1 MSSEVPAEDVPPV
14 ASRKSGLSRLLR
26 RAVKVVAVLV
36 VLPFVLL
43 PLYAVVD
50 PPLTTVMIEKRL
62 GGASIQKTWTDLD
75 DISPNIVRAVMMA
88 EDARF
93 CEHSGMDFVEMQ
105 KALEKAQDGG
115 RLRGASTITMQMVK
129 NLFLWTGRDWIR
141 KGMEAPLA
149 LYADL
154 VLSKRRIMEIYL
166 NIVEWDTGVYGA
178 GAAAEQF
185 FGVPPSRVSL
195 SQAARMAAVLPA
207 PEARNPAKP
216 GPQTAR
222 TARSIAG
229 RAQRAGPYDD
239 CLLD

>member
-1 MSSEVPAEDVPPV
+1 MSSDAPAEDAPPDTP
-14 ASRKSGLSRLLR
+14 RRSGLRRFVR
-26 RAVKVVAVLV
+26 RALKIVLILA
-36 VLPFVLL
+36 VLPFALL
-43 PLYAVVD
+43 PLYAVVN
-50 PPLTTVMIEKRL
+50 PPITTVMIEKRL
-62 GGASIQKTWTDLD
+62 GGASIQKSWTRLE

-105 KALEKAQDGG
+105 KAWAKAQDGG

-141 KGMEAPLA
+141 KGIEAPLA

-166 NIVEWDTGVYGA
+166 NIVEWDTGIYGA
-178 GAAAEQF
+178 GAATRHF
-185 FGVPPSRVSL
+185 FDVAPSRVSL

-207 PEARNPAKP
+207 PEARNPTKP

-222 TARSIAG
+222 IARSIAS
-229 RAQRAGPYDD
+229 RAQQAGPYDD
-239 CLLD
+239 CVLD